1 MIRNVVVVSDTHFGC
16 RLALC
21 PLDGCALDDG
31 GEYMPSDLQRKLWA
45 IWLEFWAWV
54 DTELDGEPF
63 VLVHNGDSSDG
74 VHHNSTTQ
82 ISHNLEDQGTLAV
95 EALAPYVAK
104 AQTYYHIRGTE
115 AHVGKS
121 GVEEERVAKRLGAKQ
136 NTQGQHARY
145 DLWLDL
151 GGHKIHFLHHVGT
164 VSSNAYEA
172 SAVGKELSETIN
184 EAGRWGHEIPSC
196 VVRSHRHRHIE
207 VKVPTH
213 KGECIAFVTAAWQLK
228 TPFAYK
234 VAGARVSTPQIGG
247 SIIRLHRSGVL
258 YTRHFVKPVERSAC
272 ESVNHDRRANGGDAT
287 AGEATA
293 GRTDKRGDRSA
304 SEVVAA
310 NGNRKA
316 TKTAHGS
323 RANRV
328 RR

>member
-1 MIRNVVVVSDTHFGC
+1 MIRNVVVISDTHFGC

-21 PLDGCALDDG
+21 PPSGCCLDDG
-31 GEYMPSDLQRKLWA
+31 GEYMPSDLQRRLWA

-54 DTELDGEPF
+54 DVELDGEPF
-63 VLVHNGDSSDG
+63 VLVHNGDSIDG

-95 EALAPYVAK
+95 ETLAPYVAK
-104 AQTYYHIRGTE
+104 AHTYYHIRGTE

-121 GVEEERVAKRLGAKQ
+121 GVEEERVAKRLGAKP
-136 NTQGQHARY
+136 NAQGQHARY

-151 GGHKIHFLHHVGT
+151 GGHMIHFLHHVGT

-196 VVRSHRHRHIE
+196 VVRAHRHRHYE
-207 VKVPTH
+207 VKGPTH

-247 SIIRLHRSGVL
+247 SIIRLHKSGVL

-272 ESVNHDRRANGGDAT
+272 ESVNHDRRIDGGNAT
-287 AGEATA
+287 AGTPAT
-293 GRTDKRGDRSA
+293 GRADKLGDRADARVATGKGGKGSTPSA
-304 SEVVAA
+304 HPRRQDRR
-310 NGNRKA
+310 RK
-316 TKTAHGS
+316 
-323 RANRV
+323 
-328 RR
+328 